1 MRSTVLPALLGR
13 LADVSAVRLA
23 FLGSVLLSC
32 IALLGVDVLARDA
45 AFYMDISQQVAQ
57 HGLSRGWE
65 AFDWP
70 WFTFLLAGTHL
81 LLRLP
86 MEAAAYLWGVLFLA
100 GTCALMVDCVRQRAP
115 RAAYWACLVV
125 LAMPAVNQF
134 RDDIIREFGFWF
146 FCTLALWLAMRW
158 SDQGGWWRALAV
170 HAAILLGA
178 LFRLE
183 AVVLYPALLLWQLP
197 GLRDAAGRRAC
208 LQLFWLPALALISLL
223 AVVLAGHVQI
233 RRLNVYL
240 EMLRPST
247 VFAAFNQL
255 SRQFADSLIYKYSA
269 DEAGRIIFFG
279 LVASLVIKF
288 ISLMGPFSL
297 PFLQARQ
304 WRAFALYW
312 RDFRLAAWIALAYL
326 AVLMIFYVRMQFL
339 NGRYLSELS
348 LLAVPLYALLLTA
361 FAQACPRLAKGLVAV
376 GLLVM
381 LSNVLSL
388 GAAKTQY
395 IRTAHW
401 LAEHT
406 TPDAAIYYEDGR
418 VSYYAKRGYTLPVVT
433 REQAMAA
440 PASQQYQYFVLDADA
455 NEPWLQAWLAENH
468 MQVLARFANRKHAA
482 MVVIGR

>member
-23 FLGSVLLSC
+23 FVGSLLLSC

-57 HGLSRGWE
+57 HGLSRGW
-65 AFDWP
+65 ANFDWP
-70 WFTFLLAGTHL
+70 WFTFLLAGTHVL
-81 LLRLP
+81 FRLP
-86 MEAAAYLWGVLFLA
+86 METAAHLWGALFLA

-115 RAAYWACLVV
+115 KAAYWACLVV

-146 FCTLALWLAMRW
+146 FCTLALWLTMRW
-158 SDQGGWWRALAV
+158 SDRGGWWQAIAV
-170 HAAILLGA
+170 HAAIFLGA

-183 AVVLYPALLLWQLP
+183 AVVLYPAMLLWQLP
-197 GLRDAAGRRAC
+197 GLRYAAGRRAFA
-208 LQLFWLPALALISLL
+208 QLFWLPVLALIGLL
-223 AVVLAGHVQI
+223 VVVFVAHVQI
-233 RRLNVYL
+233 RRLDIYID
-240 EMLRPST
+240 MLRPGT
-247 VFAAFNQL
+247 LFGAFNQL

-339 NGRYLSELS
+339 NGRYLSELN
-348 LLAVPLYALLLTA
+348 LLTVPLYALLLTA
-361 FAQACPRLAKGLVAV
+361 FAQACPRLAKCLAGV

-395 IRTAHW
+395 FQAAHW
-401 LAEHT
+401 VAEHT
-406 TPDAAIYYEDGR
+406 APDAAIYYEDGR
-418 VSYYAKRGYTLPVVT
+418 VSYYAKRGYTLPVLA

-440 PASQQYQYFVLDADA
+440 PASQRYQYFVLDADQD
-455 NEPWLQAWLAENH
+455 EPWLQTWLADNH